1 MMHVSTATNQ
11 VPRSVHRHG
20 GVTAVGLSLL
30 ELIVAL
36 MLTAMIITVVMQIMH
51 RCIARTERLSEE
63 VSRLNTAENALDL
76 LITDIADMMNAG
88 AEIDVHNFQLSW
100 QESSHVTLTLAASES
115 VTRKARQID
124 WVAVDHDNGDD
135 LLLYRRDQTATDN
148 RIPPYIPMCGHV
160 ESFVVELLD
169 SHSGPLADPN
179 LPPPMVSVAMGLYR
193 YGTPADDHVIPVHRL
208 LTLRRL
214 E

>member
-1 MMHVSTATNQ
+1 MMRSLTANNRVPHASHRLCGSTA
-11 VPRSVHRHG
+11 
-20 GVTAVGLSLL
+20 AGLSLL

-36 MLTAMIITVVMQIMH
+36 MITALVITAVMQIMH
-51 RCIARTERLSEE
+51 RCIARTERLDEE
-63 VSRLNTAENALDL
+63 VSRLNTAQNALDL
-76 LITDIADMMNAG
+76 LMTDITDMMNGG
-88 AEIDVHNFQLSW
+88 ATIDVRNFQLSW
-100 QESSHVTLTLAASES
+100 QESSHVTLALAASES

-135 LLLYRRDQTATDN
+135 LLLYRRDKKATDD
-148 RIPPYIPMCGHV
+148 RTPPYIPMCGHV

-179 LPPPMVSVAMGLYR
+179 LPPPMISVAMGLYR